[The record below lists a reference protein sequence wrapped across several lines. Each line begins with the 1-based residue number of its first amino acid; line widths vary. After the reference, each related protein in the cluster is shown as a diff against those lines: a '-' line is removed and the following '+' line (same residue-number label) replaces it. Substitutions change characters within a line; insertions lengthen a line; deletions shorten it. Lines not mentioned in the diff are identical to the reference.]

1 MGNFKS
7 SFKELTPELLEEY
20 TELTYL
26 NKSEIIYIF
35 KLFKQADPRNVYND
49 INYRLSMENVLYIIP
64 HLRHNPFRDSIF
76 RVFSSKRDGKMG
88 FEDLLDLCSAL
99 NEKCPESVRS
109 SWAFRIFDFD
119 GDNQIS
125 LDDLIESVGRL
136 TGLENGDSRIDRESA
151 EFIAQLAEIS
161 NRHGS

>member
-1 MGNFKS
+1 MRFSTRILPLETKKHFTQNCIFY
-7 SFKELTPELLEEY
+7 SF
-20 TELTYL
+20 
-26 NKSEIIYIF
+26 
-35 KLFKQADPRNVYND
+35 
-49 INYRLSMENVLYIIP
+49 LSFSRFP
-64 HLRHNPFRDSIF
+64 HNPFRDSIF

-151 EFIAQLAEIS
+151 EFIAQLALEELDIVQSGCIS
-161 NRHGS
+161 QQEFVHNISKMPDFSHTFQLMP